1 MSTTSCANCK
11 DCQVGNYCTP
21 DWISTIDA
29 KKSQIWYKKGH
40 CIFYE
45 GNPIFGI
52 YLITQGKIKI
62 IAKGLGGKEQI
73 VRLASNGHLLGRWG
87 NDEDVYSTSAV
98 ALEDSLICFIN
109 NDLFYEL
116 CLANP
121 EFNFQLMMYYA
132 KELRNAQIRIKLL
145 SQLTVKEKIAETLL
159 YLIKVFG
166 IDDENNIA
174 VELSRQEIAE
184 MAGTSSEQVSRE
196 ISSFKKDNI
205 LEPSGKRL
213 IIKNILKLRELVEDV
228 VIQQ

>member
-1 MSTTSCANCK
+1 MSRTSCANCK

-21 DWISTIDA
+21 DWIKTIDA
-29 KKSQIWYKKGH
+29 KKNQIWYKKGH
-40 CIFYE
+40 HIFYE

-52 YLITQGKIKI
+52 YIITQGKIKI
-62 IAKGLGGKEQI
+62 IAKGQGGKEQI

-87 NDEDVYSTSAV
+87 NDEDIYSTSAV

-109 NDLFYEL
+109 NDLFYDL

-159 YLIKVFG
+159 YLIRVFG
-166 IDDENNIA
+166 VDAENNIA

-205 LEPSGKRL
+205 LEPSGKKL
-213 IIKNILKLRELVEDV
+213 VIKDNLKLREMVEDV
-228 VIQQ
+228 VTHQ